1 MAKIDPDIRR
11 ALNKADNTFATGA
24 AIIGAIMGA
33 LVGVGTYA
41 IGKYAVKQ
49 GNLETIAACSAA
61 NSEAK
66 TE

>member
-1 MAKIDPDIRR
+1 MVKIDRDIRR
-11 ALNKADNTFATGA
+11 ALNKADNTFATCA
-24 AIIGAIMGA
+24 AIVGAIVGA
-33 LVGVGTYA
+33 LAGLGAYA

-49 GNLETIAACSAA
+49 GNLETITAYSAV